1 MLPPPL
7 PHRQAPAALPAPFTA
22 PLLQLQFQLRLQL
35 QLHLSFSLLLLVFV
49 ALSGLAATFAVLFVA
64 RRILYP
70 YTHSH
75 THSLSVCAG
84 VSKCRFAGV
93 TFTVYAT
100 LASHVLST
108 KTSITFSRPGPP
120 YSFLTPPHCYQ
131 IMLVWYYTY
140 SPWTRR
146 WCASPAWMVLMAKVF
161 LQNRI
166 ESNNQVI
173 INYVKINKTSF

>member
-1 MLPPPL
+1 MLCFSLSPCGRVRPNS
-7 PHRQAPAALPAPFTA
+7 QLPALA
-22 PLLQLQFQLRLQL
+22 PHYCCSYGSNFNTIS
-35 QLHLSFSLLLLVFV
+35 HLALLLVFV

-70 YTHSH
+70 HTHTH
-75 THSLSVCAG
+75 THSLCLSVCAG

-100 LASHVLST
+100 LAPHVLST
-108 KTSITFSRPGPP
+108 KTSITFSPGLGPSSVP
-120 YSFLTPPHCYQ
+120 SQLK
-131 IMLVWYYTY
+131 LGWYYTY

-166 ESNNQVI
+166 ESNNQGI
-173 INYVKINKTSF
+173 INYAKINKTSF